1 MKQTSVEFLNEQL
14 LVLFRERKE
23 NLIDAETFYKQ
34 RNSVLETAI
43 EMEKNQSINFLKSV
57 FQQDNFDYEKAYLKF
72 KKK

>member
-1 MKQTSVEFLNEQL
+1 MKQTAVEFLNEQL

-23 NLIDAETFYKQ
+23 NLIDTETFYKQ
-34 RNSVLETAI
+34 KEEVFKSAI

-57 FQQDNFDYEKAYLKF
+57 FQQDNFDYKKAYLNF